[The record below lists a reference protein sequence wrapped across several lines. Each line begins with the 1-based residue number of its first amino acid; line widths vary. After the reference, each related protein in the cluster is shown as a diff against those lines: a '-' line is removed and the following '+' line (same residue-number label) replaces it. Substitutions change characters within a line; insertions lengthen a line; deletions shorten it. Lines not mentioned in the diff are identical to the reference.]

1 MARHGENIRKRA
13 DGRWEGRYKA
23 FDESKGRE
31 IYRSVYGHTYSEV
44 KGKLMERK
52 YISEKVLPQG
62 NLVPEAGSTPQIE
75 IPFAQLA
82 MEWLTVVAERRKHST
97 YIKYEAVYKT
107 HLEAVVGQ
115 CSLTAAAN
123 IELQGKISDH
133 IAEVSPSESL
143 QKSII
148 CVANQILAFAGR
160 KHAVSIPALKQSEKK
175 QSRKPPEPLSKD
187 EQASL
192 LSYVFQETDKFSV
205 AVLLCLYTGI
215 RLGELCA
222 LKWTDIDAKDMVLR
236 VDRTVQRIAA
246 GNGLT
251 KTVLMENTPKS
262 PSSKR
267 MIPLSKEVMAPLM
280 ELQGD
285 QPYVF
290 GGALPLE
297 PRTMQYRFQK
307 ILGKAGISSKNFHIL
322 RHTFATN
329 GIENGMDVKILSE
342 ILGHSDVKITLNRY
356 VHPSMDTKRTQ
367 LGRLSGFYGQL
378 GGHAA

>member
-133 IAEVSPSESL
+133 IAKVSPSESL

>member
-215 RLGELCA
+215 ESSMFDSYQS
-222 LKWTDIDAKDMVLR
+222 WFDMCLMSFCSHHIIANSTYSWWGAWLNPRDKIVIAPEIWA
-236 VDRTVQRIAA
+236 RT
-246 GNGLT
+246 
-251 KTVLMENTPKS
+251 
-262 PSSKR
+262 
-267 MIPLSKEVMAPLM
+267 
-280 ELQGD
+280 
-285 QPYVF
+285 
-290 GGALPLE
+290 
-297 PRTMQYRFQK
+297 
-307 ILGKAGISSKNFHIL
+307 KNFADICPAEWI
-322 RHTFATN
+322 R
-329 GIENGMDVKILSE
+329 M
-342 ILGHSDVKITLNRY
+342 
-356 VHPSMDTKRTQ
+356 
-367 LGRLSGFYGQL
+367 
-378 GGHAA
+378 